1 MTSPLAAVCRNSSTE
16 MRLEMLWSTAC
27 CVNSNLP
34 WEIFLRMASI
44 TNYISV
50 LHEIYRIFIC
60 FSVVKLY
67 QRA

>member
-1 MTSPLAAVCRNSSTE
+1 
-16 MRLEMLWSTAC
+16 
-27 CVNSNLP
+27 
-34 WEIFLRMASI
+34 MASI
-44 TNYISV
+44 TNYILV